1 MQIPQTHQLLLVQAH
16 TSGAEEWRC
25 ATCGRHLLLRW
36 QPAYE
41 KQVLNAGDDRAL
53 HSAGRAAPLPRVPAG
68 AARQSYSHEYHHS
81 ADMADIG
88 GDWSAE
94 GLRPWVRWFQQAGLD
109 DLWNQPL

>member
-1 MQIPQTHQLLLVQAH
+1 MELSQSHQLRLVHMHA
-16 TSGAEEWRC
+16 SGAEEWLC
-25 ATCGRHLLLRW
+25 PTCGRRLLLRW

-41 KQVLNAGDDRAL
+41 KQVLIAGDIRAI
-53 HSAGRAAPLPRVPAG
+53 HSASRAPQPERAAAG
-68 AARQSYSHEYHHS
+68 SQPSG

-94 GLRPWVRWFQQAGLD
+94 GLRPWVRWFHEAGLD